1 MITKLTVVNQNKK
14 PYTWDRKDKDT
25 PAYDFNDF
33 MEVTSRPL
41 VKTVSVEVTV
51 NDIAEYNQI
60 CELCDEKNQ
69 DIVAVIYDP
78 T

>member
-1 MITKLTVVNQNKK
+1 
-14 PYTWDRKDKDT
+14 
-25 PAYDFNDF
+25 